1 MTEFLQL
8 IGRLEPLDDQL
19 EGQLEEALQGSPDEA
34 EERNS
39 TSGGRERSTAG
50 TESGVE
56 PKKSARE
63 PQRRKRP
70 TPTTA
75 AQVSIN

>member
-1 MTEFLQL
+1 MTDLLQL

-34 EERNS
+34 GEMSSSSSEREE
-39 TSGGRERSTAG
+39 STAG
-50 TESGVE
+50 TQSAVE
-56 PKKSARE
+56 LKKSIKE

-70 TPTTA
+70 ALTE
-75 AQVSIN
+75 VSIN